1 MSDKQI
7 KYNIMKLIKLTF
19 VGGSCIYVNPEHIT
33 YMNESISFCG
43 TFNHTELSLLN
54 SHEIKVEERM
64 SKIIKLINKLN
75 SVES

>member
-1 MSDKQI
+1 
-7 KYNIMKLIKLTF
+7 MKLIKLTL
-19 VGGSCIYVNPEHIT
+19 VGGSCIFVNAAHIT
-33 YMNESISFCG
+33 YMNESINFCG
-43 TFNHTELSLLN
+43 SFNHTELSLLN